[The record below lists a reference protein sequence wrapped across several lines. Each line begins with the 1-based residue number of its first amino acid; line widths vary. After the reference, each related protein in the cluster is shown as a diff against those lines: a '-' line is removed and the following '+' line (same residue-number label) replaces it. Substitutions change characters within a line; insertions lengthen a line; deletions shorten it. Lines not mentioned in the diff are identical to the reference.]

1 MKRKFRRETAWLMG
15 SMLTVSVMNPF
26 VALAEET
33 AKGPGAFLETP
44 AGNENSSVGEQ
55 TGDTII
61 IVDKKEEHIAGGN
74 GPASM
79 TPGQTP
85 GDASQNGEVGQPQEQ
100 PPQEQ
105 QPQEP
110 EIPEW
115 KKNLPPYTGYET
127 GDTSTQAQG
136 QGVTLQYER
145 GQGSNITNVTM
156 TLDNPEGISALS
168 YRTYVNVTYDNKG
181 LYLPYLLNGLP
192 SGGTEDSTYVEAVA
206 IELTGDMA
214 KTYDVWYSMTVSGY
228 GQLGWAKN
236 GELAGAMDIREHIIS
251 MDVRILPKGSEA
263 PGSTAFRLLNPYS
276 GRLNIQEG
284 ATTCVNEDGTPYQ
297 GWVDQDYKS
306 WYFENGVAAV
316 GWKTIDGLRLY
327 FAPDGHLVE
336 NVDDL
341 IGKQNAYQIRV
352 NKTLNCMTIYAKD
365 EAGNFVIPV
374 KSCLTSVG
382 DDTPLGTYK
391 TPEKYRWRLMV
402 NDTYTQYATRITK
415 GFLIHSPTYNTA
427 NKNDLIVN
435 AYNRMGQ
442 TRSLG
447 CVRVVTGEAK
457 WIYDR
462 CKLGTEV
469 VIYED
474 AEKPGPFHLPTVVP
488 VNEQT
493 TYDPTDPAIS

>member
-44 AGNENSSVGEQ
+44 AGNENSSAGEQ

-85 GDASQNGEVGQPQEQ
+85 EDTSQNGEVEQ

-336 NVDDL
+336 NIELYDDL
-341 IGKQNAYQIRV
+341 
-352 NKTLNCMTIYAKD
+352 
-365 EAGNFVIPV
+365 
-374 KSCLTSVG
+374 
-382 DDTPLGTYK
+382 
-391 TPEKYRWRLMV
+391 
-402 NDTYTQYATRITK
+402 
-415 GFLIHSPTYNTA
+415 
-427 NKNDLIVN
+427 
-435 AYNRMGQ
+435 
-442 TRSLG
+442 
-447 CVRVVTGEAK
+447 
-457 WIYDR
+457 
-462 CKLGTEV
+462 CKR
-469 VIYED
+469 
-474 AEKPGPFHLPTVVP
+474 
-488 VNEQT
+488 
-493 TYDPTDPAIS
+493 